1 MNSELYKWIP
11 MKRGDTVP
19 DNAVYCGQPSKDGKV
34 YVAKIDNS
42 PGKVNL
48 DNGKIYN
55 FWSQKYNSRT
65 EGEVLVSYGVNSWK
79 ELKYGNTIPV
89 GAVYGGRDYKSDK
102 VYVGKDTTTDEPGKI
117 TCLDENATNPSM
129 CRLWCHTYWSTA
141 DVKIA
146 NILVI
151 KAKPKP
157 KPPQPIVKAKPIIK
171 PKDNSDWGK
180 TLQYKKISEC
190 IKTKSVDISISNIV
204 NAITKT
210 IAVASGDLFHIG
222 DLLKTDIKA
231 NISTTQVDSEEAN
244 ESVVNDENKKNYILL
259 KYYKKTL
266 KKKGGLKGVFNFNC
280 SDYNLII
287 EYAIFQPENEASR
300 DKCETFKRKLADKIM
315 DRFNL

>member
-1 MNSELYKWIP
+1 MTSELYKWIP
-11 MKRGDTVP
+11 MKRGDTLP
-19 DNAVYCGQPSKDGKV
+19 DNAVYSGQTSTDAKV
-34 YVAKIDNS
+34 YIAKIDNS

-79 ELKYGNTIPV
+79 ELKYGETIPV
-89 GAVYGGRDYKSDK
+89 GAVLGGRDYNSDK
-102 VYVGKDTTTDEPGKI
+102 VWVGKDITTDEPGKI
-117 TCLDENATNPSM
+117 TCLNENATNPSM
-129 CRLWCHTYWSTA
+129 CRLWCHTYWCTA

-146 NILVI
+146 NILII
-151 KAKPKP
+151 KSKPKP
-157 KPPQPIVKAKPIIK
+157 IIEQKSKSKPIIIK
-171 PKDNSDWGK
+171 QKDDSNWGQ

-190 IKTKSVDISISNIV
+190 IKTKSVDISVSNIV
-204 NAITKT
+204 SAITKT
-210 IAVASGDLFHIG
+210 IAIVSGELSHIG

-266 KKKGGLKGVFNFNC
+266 KKKGGIKGVFNYNT

-287 EYAIFQPENEASR
+287 EYAIFQPENNASR
-300 DKCETFKRKLADKIM
+300 EKCEKFKRKLADKIM
-315 DRFNL
+315 GRF